1 MKDKERK
8 PVKKSKKYAD
18 VNKDAIMMH
27 IYVGQNKVCQ
37 EITQAFTNFEG
48 SPLNPTFFLS

>member
-27 IYVGQNKVCQ
+27 IYVGQNKVC
-37 EITQAFTNFEG
+37 
-48 SPLNPTFFLS
+48 